1 MTTLRTPRRT
11 FERSQAMTEFA
22 LVAPVLLLLTFGIM
36 DFGRALYFY
45 SAAGNAAR
53 EAARVATRASLPMP
67 ANSEVSSAGG
77 IHFPGATV
85 SAPGGCSNGP
95 IPAGTPSS
103 GTAWLF
109 VTEPNPVAGAA
120 AQANPPINA
129 PGGEIPAGAAGGC
142 SAVNPAIGNQQLAVT
157 VIYNF
162 VPATPL
168 ISSLVAGHII
178 FKLQVMVRTE
188 Y

>member
-1 MTTLRTPRRT
+1 MRTVRGRRN

-53 EAARVATRASLPMP
+53 EAARVATRASSPMP
-67 ANSEVSSAGG
+67 TDADVSSAGG

-85 SAPGGCSNGP
+85 SAPGGCTNGP
-95 IPAGTPSS
+95 IPSSSPGS

-109 VTEPNPVAGAA
+109 ITDPNPVPGAA
-120 AQANPPINA
+120 AQAAPPPNA
-129 PGGEIPAGAAGGC
+129 PGGETPAGAGGGC

-168 ISSLVAGHII
+168 ISSMVAGHII
-178 FKLQVMVRTE
+178 FRLQVMVRTE

>member
-1 MTTLRTPRRT
+1 MRAMRRKRRL
-11 FERSQAMTEFA
+11 EHSQAMTEFA

-45 SAAGNAAR
+45 AAAGNAAR
-53 EAARVATRASLPMP
+53 EVARAAMVASAPMP
-67 ANSEVSSAGG
+67 TDANVRNAGTV
-77 IHFPGATV
+77 HFPGAV
-85 SAPGGCSNGP
+85 LSAPGGCTNGP
-95 IPAGTPSS
+95 IPAGSPSS

-109 VTEPNPVAGAA
+109 ITEPNPVPGAA
-120 AQANPPINA
+120 VQASPPPNA
-129 PGGEIPAGAAGGC
+129 PGGETPAAAAGGC
-142 SAVNPAIGNQQLAVT
+142 SAINPAIGNQQLVVT

-168 ISSLVAGHII
+168 ISSMVAGHIL
-178 FKLQVMVRTE
+178 FTLQVAVRTE